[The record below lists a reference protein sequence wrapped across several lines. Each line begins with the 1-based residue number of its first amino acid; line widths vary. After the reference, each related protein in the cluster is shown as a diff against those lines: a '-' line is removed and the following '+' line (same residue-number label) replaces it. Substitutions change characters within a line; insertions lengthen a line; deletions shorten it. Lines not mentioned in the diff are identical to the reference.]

1 MFDLLRFQASGI
13 RPNDFMVRVSFR
25 QSMLAGFLLI
35 VVFLGWAGVR
45 AWVLLE
51 RFAAQSRAN
60 GEIALQLS
68 ATIQELGERSVELER
83 SARQFMVLN
92 DRTVLARFDAQV
104 FRSLTAIER
113 LDSFARRPLEGLPG
127 AWQRTVG
134 DLSRSLH
141 QSASSNELPALLSRL
156 AEINAQLDH
165 ASRRWIDT
173 QHAATLQQL
182 EEGRLQLGA
191 LVAGAVG
198 AAFQVALAMSLWL
211 SRPIGAI
218 ERAIG
223 QLGESRFDDP
233 VEISGPADLRLIGRR
248 LDWLRQRLSELEEER
263 ERALRHVSHELKTP
277 LTALREGIALLQEEI
292 PGPLDGTQREVVDI
306 LDANARSLQGHIE
319 SLLRLNAVSLGARR
333 LHRRP
338 VNLKRLFEGVVQER
352 ELQIQ
357 ARGLQVRC
365 AVPSASGMLDADK
378 LRVALDNLLSNA
390 IDFSPDGGLIRLEA
404 KLEGG
409 KLRIACID
417 SGPGIAAE
425 DAERIFSPF
434 VQGQRAAP
442 VERHGS
448 GVGLSIV
455 RELTTVMGGEIRVVA
470 AGSTSGAH
478 FEILLPWA
486 SAT

>member
-198 AAFQVALAMSLWL
+198 AAFLVALAMSLWL

-263 ERALRHVSHELKTP
+263 ERADPV
-277 LTALREGIALLQEEI
+277 
-292 PGPLDGTQREVVDI
+292 
-306 LDANARSLQGHIE
+306 
-319 SLLRLNAVSLGARR
+319 RR
-333 LHRRP
+333 
-338 VNLKRLFEGVVQER
+338 
-352 ELQIQ
+352 
-357 ARGLQVRC
+357 
-365 AVPSASGMLDADK
+365 
-378 LRVALDNLLSNA
+378 
-390 IDFSPDGGLIRLEA
+390 
-404 KLEGG
+404 
-409 KLRIACID
+409 
-417 SGPGIAAE
+417 
-425 DAERIFSPF
+425 
-434 VQGQRAAP
+434 
-442 VERHGS
+442 
-448 GVGLSIV
+448 
-455 RELTTVMGGEIRVVA
+455 
-470 AGSTSGAH
+470 
-478 FEILLPWA
+478 
-486 SAT
+486 

>member
-1 MFDLLRFQASGI
+1 M
-13 RPNDFMVRVSFR
+13 
-25 QSMLAGFLLI
+25 
-35 VVFLGWAGVR
+35 
-45 AWVLLE
+45 
-51 RFAAQSRAN
+51 
-60 GEIALQLS
+60 
-68 ATIQELGERSVELER
+68 
-83 SARQFMVLN
+83 
-92 DRTVLARFDAQV
+92 
-104 FRSLTAIER
+104 
-113 LDSFARRPLEGLPG
+113 
-127 AWQRTVG
+127 
-134 DLSRSLH
+134 
-141 QSASSNELPALLSRL
+141 
-156 AEINAQLDH
+156 
-165 ASRRWIDT
+165 
-173 QHAATLQQL
+173 
-182 EEGRLQLGA
+182 
-191 LVAGAVG
+191 
-198 AAFQVALAMSLWL
+198 
-211 SRPIGAI
+211 
-218 ERAIG
+218 
-223 QLGESRFDDP
+223 
-233 VEISGPADLRLIGRR
+233 
-248 LDWLRQRLSELEEER
+248 
-263 ERALRHVSHELKTP
+263 
-277 LTALREGIALLQEEI
+277 
-292 PGPLDGTQREVVDI
+292 
-306 LDANARSLQGHIE
+306 
-319 SLLRLNAVSLGARR
+319 
-333 LHRRP
+333 
-338 VNLKRLFEGVVQER
+338 NLKRLFEGVVQER

-417 SGPGIAAE
+417 SGPGLAAE

>member
-1 MFDLLRFQASGI
+1 MI
-13 RPNDFMVRVSFR
+13 RVSFR

-51 RFAAQSRAN
+51 RFAAQSRTN

-68 ATIQELGERSVELER
+68 ATIQELGERSIELER
-83 SARQFMVLN
+83 SARQFMVLDDN
-92 DRTVLARFDAQV
+92 TVLARFDAQV
-104 FRSLTAIER
+104 FRSLTAIKR
-113 LDSFARRPLEGLPG
+113 LEALPRRPLEDLPG
-127 AWQRTVG
+127 DWQRTVSE
-134 DLSRSLH
+134 LSRTLH
-141 QSASSNELPALLSRL
+141 QSASSGELPALLSRL
-156 AEINAQLDH
+156 TEINGQLDH

-173 QHAATLQQL
+173 EHANTLQQL
-182 EEGRLQLGA
+182 EDGRLRLGM
-191 LVAGAVG
+191 LVAGAVA
-198 AAFQVALAMSLWL
+198 AAFLVALSMSWWL

-218 ERAIG
+218 ERAIE
-223 QLGESRFDDP
+223 QLGESRFDNP
-233 VEISGPADLRLIGRR
+233 VEVNGPADLRLIGRR

-292 PGPLDGTQREVVDI
+292 PGPLEGTQREVVDI
-306 LDANARSLQGHIE
+306 LDANARSLQVHIE

-338 VNLKRLFEGVVQER
+338 VNLKRLFDGVVQDR

-357 ARGLQVRC
+357 ARQLHVRC
-365 AVPSASGMLDADK
+365 SVPSTSGMLDADK

-390 IDFSPDGGLIRLEA
+390 IDFSPDGGVIRLDAQLEA
-404 KLEGG
+404 G

-417 SGPGIAAE
+417 HGPGIAAE

-434 VQGQRAAP
+434 VQGLRVAP
-442 VERHGS
+442 IERHGS

-455 RELTTVMGGEIRVVA
+455 RELMTVMGGQIRVVA
-470 AGSTSGAH
+470 AGNSTGAH

-486 SAT
+486 TAT